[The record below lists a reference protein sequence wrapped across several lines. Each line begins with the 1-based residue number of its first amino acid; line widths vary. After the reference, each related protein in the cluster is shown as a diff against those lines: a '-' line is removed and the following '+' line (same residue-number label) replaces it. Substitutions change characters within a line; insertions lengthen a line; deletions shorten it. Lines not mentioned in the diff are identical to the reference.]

1 MVEGLQLLL
10 LSQPAPPVRT
20 PGLDGVDPLHIL
32 SRAMRS
38 IAALT
43 AAVLAAV
50 VSPANAEKLKLRCA
64 SPESPLGPSAFATL
78 YVDEVNGQITQIW
91 DSTGYEETSPAT
103 FKDGVWR
110 WVGWRYQESI
120 QATDI
125 SLDRRTGKIV
135 GVYPSGEIFGPIG
148 PICR

>member
-50 VSPANAEKLKLRCA
+50 VSPANAEKLKLRC
-64 SPESPLGPSAFATL
+64 ESPLVPSASSTL
-78 YVDEVNGQITQIW
+78 YIDEVNGRITQIW
-91 DSTGYEETSPAT
+91 DRNGYEETSPAT
-103 FKDGVWR
+103 LKDGVWR
-110 WVGWRYQESI
+110 WVGWRARESDRAI
-120 QATDI
+120 NI
-125 SLDRRTGKIV
+125 SLDRRTG
-135 GVYPSGEIFGPIG
+135 EIFGATPSGKLLPLG